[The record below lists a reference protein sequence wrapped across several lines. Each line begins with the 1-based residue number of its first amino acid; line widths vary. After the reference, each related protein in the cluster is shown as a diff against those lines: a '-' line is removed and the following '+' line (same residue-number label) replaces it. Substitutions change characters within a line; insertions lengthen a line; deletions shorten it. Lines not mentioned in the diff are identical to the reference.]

1 MRMPTFPKWSSLA
14 LLSVIVPVSL
24 LVTFRLTGVLPE
36 PPTPETITVETVS
49 WNMSRPADIVTID
62 EWVKNSYLDEIVSAS
77 LSVHV
82 AGYRENW
89 PILPSDGD
97 DDIIDLGI
105 VADVNVSDGF
115 VRSLVVRF
123 PKTDSHTTLYI
134 ERHPETIR
142 LDNLKLERIRD
153 PATERREAYLETTGL
168 NQPKNCSL
176 EILSFWVL
184 QDRNNLNHWITVT
197 FEATYY
203 NGTTWKKIEIP
214 IQLGVVVG

>member
-1 MRMPTFPKWSSLA
+1 MRMPTFPKWASLA

-36 PPTPETITVETVS
+36 PRTPETITVETVS

-62 EWVKNSYLDEIVSAS
+62 EWVKNSYTENLAS
-77 LSVHV
+77 IDLSIHV
-82 AGYRENW
+82 QEYYEDDPDFPAWGDDYVKLRVVGDIN
-89 PILPSDGD
+89 ISDGY
-97 DDIIDLGI
+97 
-105 VADVNVSDGF
+105 VH
-115 VRSLVVRF
+115 SLVIRF

-134 ERHPETIR
+134 ERHPEAIR
-142 LDNLKLERIRD
+142 LDNLKLERIRGS
-153 PATERREAYLETTGL
+153 ATDKKEAYLETTSL

-176 EILSFWVL
+176 KILSYWVL

-214 IQLGVVVG
+214 IQLGVLVG